1 MEYTKQQIFEMGKEL
16 FVSNIVNEILKKD
29 ELDNNEI
36 TKVELDDHGNIL
48 HITFKGGVY
57 ASTIIAI
64 GKAFGDEEP
73 TVYGDGDN
81 TIKIVVS
88 NEKYECLIG
97 DVC

>member
-29 ELDNNEI
+29 ELDDNEI
-36 TKVELDDHGNIL
+36 TKVELDDYGNCL
-48 HITFKGGVY
+48 HITFKGAVY
-57 ASTIIAI
+57 ASTIFAI
-64 GKAFGDEEP
+64 GKAFGDNDP
-73 TVYGDGDN
+73 NVYGDGDN

-97 DVC
+97 DIV

>member
-16 FVSNIVNEILKKD
+16 F
-29 ELDNNEI
+29 
-36 TKVELDDHGNIL
+36 
-48 HITFKGGVY
+48 ITFKGGVY

-81 TIKIVVS
+81 TINIVVS
-88 NEKYECLIG
+88 NEKYECMIG
-97 DVC
+97 DIV

>member
-48 HITFKGGVY
+48 HITFKGAVY

-64 GKAFGDEEP
+64 GNAFGDNDP
-73 TVYGDGDN
+73 NVYGDGDN
-81 TIKIVVS
+81 TINIVVS